1 MKRSILQHGRS
12 KTQDQNFCQGAF
24 EHVTLA
30 MSGWSST
37 FPSSFLIQHVWFL
50 RHPRHRIFEAS
61 DLRFYQIL
69 SDVIPLRL
77 FHPVSSC
84 FIPGTVAR
92 VSQVVAQP
100 RQHHAD
106 LIAIGDFQLRL
117 FMAQGLDEG
126 HGQIGGADAMK
137 KTVVGGTWRK
147 LAAGKSGGI
156 QSCQLQWL
164 AHLGP
169 KQNDRPYHIIIY
181 QFISYNH
188 HIIIYN
194 HITA

>member
-1 MKRSILQHGRS
+1 MGYKHIPLMRVVLTGSTCDIMLCSNLPWSWVCMFDSWALQMHRIGTPVDGFWGSHSRPSISCSQNPWKWNEVKRSVLQHGRS

-77 FHPVSSC
+77 FHPVSSQ
-84 FIPGTVAR
+84 A
-92 VSQVVAQP
+92 
-100 RQHHAD
+100 
-106 LIAIGDFQLRL
+106 L
-117 FMAQGLDEG
+117 
-126 HGQIGGADAMK
+126 
-137 KTVVGGTWRK
+137 
-147 LAAGKSGGI
+147 
-156 QSCQLQWL
+156 
-164 AHLGP
+164 
-169 KQNDRPYHIIIY
+169 
-181 QFISYNH
+181 
-188 HIIIYN
+188 
-194 HITA
+194 